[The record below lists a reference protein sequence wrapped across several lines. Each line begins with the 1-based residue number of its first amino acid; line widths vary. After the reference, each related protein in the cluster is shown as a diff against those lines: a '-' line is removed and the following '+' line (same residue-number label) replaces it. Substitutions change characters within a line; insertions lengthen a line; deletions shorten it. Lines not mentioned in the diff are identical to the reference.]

1 MTPTRGGGTRPAAP
15 ADDTRKGLLVDTAH
29 PEYGPDGLPAA
40 LPAGVGLTALRTA
53 RHRGAEN
60 RRPDRLFE
68 DRVAQALAEALGGP
82 PGPAGL
88 PEGRP
93 VDRTRVQDFV
103 ALRTRF
109 FDEELSA
116 ASTRCRQVVLLG
128 SGLDSRAFRLD
139 WARGTEVYEVDRSD
153 VLRFKHSI
161 VARAGERPRCA
172 RVEVGADLRGDWPG
186 ALRAAGFN
194 PWRPTVWGAEELL
207 PYLSRAENDRLLT
220 GITAM
225 SAAGSRLV
233 VDHFDGALRRSAG
246 FTAVAEELRAVGLGW
261 RSTLDF
267 PDGWLGPHG
276 WTFGL
281 TDPAELALRSGRE
294 ASGLFG
300 QGTGC
305 DGRVWLISAAR

>member
-1 MTPTRGGGTRPAAP
+1 MTPERGGGTRPAAP
-15 ADDTRKGLLVDTAH
+15 ADDTRRGLLVDTAH

-68 DRVAQALAEALGGP
+68 DRVAQVLAEALGGP
-82 PGPAGL
+82 P
-88 PEGRP
+88 EGRP
-93 VDRTRVQDFV
+93 VDGTRVQDFV

-186 ALRAAGFN
+186 ALRAAGFH

-233 VDHFDGALRRSAG
+233 VDHFDGALGRSAG

>member
-1 MTPTRGGGTRPAAP
+1 MTPERGGGSRPAAP
-15 ADDTRKGLLVDTAH
+15 ADDTRRGLLVDTAH
-29 PEYGPDGLPAA
+29 PGYGPDGLPAA

-82 PGPAGL
+82 P
-88 PEGRP
+88 EGRP
-93 VDRTRVQDFV
+93 VDGTRVQDFV

-233 VDHFDGALRRSAG
+233 VDHFDGALGRSAG